1 MTSTTSPVGIIGLGR
16 MGSVIAERLGRSY
29 PLVGW
34 DVREAAARDLSNLTL
49 ATPAEVARESGVILL
64 CLPSPKETAQ
74 VIEDERFLANLS
86 SANVVVDMS
95 TSDPASAHR
104 FSERLAGTGANFLD
118 APILGRPDTCGDW
131 TLPVG
136 GDAEALGRVRPVLEE
151 VATRIFHVGAA
162 GTGHTIKLLNN
173 LMFAAINAV
182 TAEVVSACHHL
193 DVPPERFLD
202 IVGGSAAA
210 TVSPLFLALVP
221 RMDDT
226 SSHSEP
232 VFTVDLLRKD
242 LKLAVEMCEAGDAPL
257 LLARTL
263 QAVTDLAHAKGLG
276 GEDSAALVKVYSDEP
291 HRRTRA

>member
-1 MTSTTSPVGIIGLGR
+1 
-16 MGSVIAERLGRSY
+16 MGSVIAERLGRTY
-29 PLVGW
+29 PLVSW
-34 DVREAAARDLSNLTL
+34 DVREAAAKDLSNLTL
-49 ATPAEVARESGVILL
+49 ATPEEVARESGVILL

-74 VIEDERFLANLS
+74 IIEDERFLAELS
-86 SANVVVDMS
+86 SANVLVDMS

-104 FSERLAGTGANFLD
+104 FSECLAATGAYFLD
-118 APILGRPDTCGDW
+118 APILGRPDTCGSW

-151 VATRIFHVGAA
+151 VAARIFHAGEA

-182 TAEVVSACHHL
+182 TAEVVSACNHL

-221 RMDDT
+221 RM
-226 SSHSEP
+226 SSSVAEP

-242 LKLAVEMCEAGDAPL
+242 LKLVVEMCEAQSAPL

-263 QAVTDLAHAKGLG
+263 QAITDLAHARGLG
-276 GEDSAALVKVYSDEP
+276 KEDSAALVKVYSDEP
-291 HRRTRA
+291 RRQTRA